1 MNPHEHGN
9 GCQSTRRQG
18 SCVGLSQFW
27 VCSKVI
33 DWLKEDGNVGA
44 KELQR
49 RLKDLYK
56 VQISYRKVY
65 KGKYLAMDQLYGP
78 WGKSFHNL
86 FRFKAQLEQSS
97 PGSVLVIDHHTINN
111 KVRFNRLFFALKAC
125 VDGFLRGCRPYLAV
139 DSTFLTGRFRGQLCV
154 ACAVDA
160 HNWMYPVAIGVID
173 SETNKNWIW
182 FMERLKETIGTPEGM
197 TFHTDCGQAV
207 MNGVS
212 QVFPTTEHRECM
224 YHLVQNF
231 KKRYSGRVF
240 DDHLWAS
247 SYSWSPYMFKKHYEA
262 MAAAKPEAMKYLQEN
277 HKKLWTRSQYTT
289 LSKVDYVTNNLAESF
304 NNWVKPEKCKH
315 LDDLLDTIRQM
326 LLIKWNHRKRVA
338 AKLNGKIMPH
348 IMQRLREDTYNLDI
362 DVITASPEGVA
373 ELCAKGLQGTGFRF
387 VVNLADRTCSCRV
400 WQGSGIPCK
409 HAIAYITSIPGAKLE
424 DYVDEYFSVNN
435 FTVAYDGSIPSI
447 PDKSM
452 WPEAEPGFFLNP
464 PLLKSTG
471 GGRRKNRMKS
481 ALEGG
486 SSQRK
491 SKKHECPICHQLGHH
506 WYTCKNGNPEDIAA
520 MEAAR

>member
-1 MNPHEHGN
+1 
-9 GCQSTRRQG
+9 
-18 SCVGLSQFW
+18 
-27 VCSKVI
+27 
-33 DWLKEDGNVGA
+33 
-44 KELQR
+44 
-49 RLKDLYK
+49 
-56 VQISYRKVY
+56 
-65 KGKYLAMDQLYGP
+65 
-78 WGKSFHNL
+78 
-86 FRFKAQLEQSS
+86 
-97 PGSVLVIDHHTINN
+97 
-111 KVRFNRLFFALKAC
+111 
-125 VDGFLRGCRPYLAV
+125 
-139 DSTFLTGRFRGQLCV
+139 
-154 ACAVDA
+154 
-160 HNWMYPVAIGVID
+160 
-173 SETNKNWIW
+173 
-182 FMERLKETIGTPEGM
+182 
-197 TFHTDCGQAV
+197 
-207 MNGVS
+207 
-212 QVFPTTEHRECM
+212 
-224 YHLVQNF
+224 
-231 KKRYSGRVF
+231 
-240 DDHLWAS
+240 
-247 SYSWSPYMFKKHYEA
+247 
-262 MAAAKPEAMKYLQEN
+262 
-277 HKKLWTRSQYTT
+277 
-289 LSKVDYVTNNLAESF
+289 
-304 NNWVKPEKCKH
+304 
-315 LDDLLDTIRQM
+315 M

-348 IMQRLREDTYNLDI
+348 IIQRLREDTYSLDI

-435 FTVAYDGSIPSI
+435 FRVAYDGSIPSI

-506 WYTCKNGNPEDIAA
+506 WYTCKNGNPEHIAA